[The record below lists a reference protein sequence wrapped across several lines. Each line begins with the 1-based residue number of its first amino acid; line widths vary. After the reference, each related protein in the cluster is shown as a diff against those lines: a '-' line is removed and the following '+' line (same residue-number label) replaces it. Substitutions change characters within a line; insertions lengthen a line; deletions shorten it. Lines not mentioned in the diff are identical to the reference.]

1 LDGADMQIG
10 EILAQYPENTLHW
23 PHAAICAIIQEIN
36 TASTKRNFTSA
47 VFNKRSFSSR
57 GPFEGAHIERGH
69 AEYFKIL
76 ASNKKKKFPVVAKIF
91 DQLALGYLADAKR
104 MDESAERDKLDY

>member
-1 LDGADMQIG
+1 M
-10 EILAQYPENTLHW
+10 NW
-23 PHAAICAIIQEIN
+23 PPDEICAIIQEIN
-36 TASTKRNFTSA
+36 TDSIKRNFSSA

-57 GPFEGAHIERGH
+57 GPFEGGNIERGH
-69 AEYFKIL
+69 AEYFKKL
-76 ASNKKKKFPVVAKIF
+76 AGNKKKRFPVIAKIF